1 MCWMKSFAILEAFIE
16 IWNRWTVTVNKYYW
30 IVKKLIFNNWIWL
43 IMFSIEKQVFE
54 FVMVVMRKN
63 IKNIQICI

>member
-30 IVKKLIFNNWIWL
+30 IVKKLIFNNWVWL

>member
-1 MCWMKSFAILEAFIE
+1 MYWMKSFAILEAFIE